1 MKTVTVTKAHAPKPV
16 RKLRPKREPG
26 KGDLQA
32 ARRHRA
38 SVESFVKSGQVEDA
52 ARDAEPKTP
61 VEEVEM
67 FNAER
72 IGEARSKGEDPAPEL
87 ADARMGKQLAK

>member
-1 MKTVTVTKAHAPKPV
+1 MKSVNSATKVLVRAPTPV
-16 RKLRPKREPG
+16 RKPQTKRMQGE
-26 KGDLQA
+26 GDHHA

-38 SVESFVKSGQVEDA
+38 SVESFVKSGRVEDA
-52 ARDAEPKTP
+52 ARDAEPGTP

-72 IGEARSKGEDPAPEL
+72 IGEARSKGEDPASC
-87 ADARMGKQLAK
+87 A

>member
-1 MKTVTVTKAHAPKPV
+1 MKSQPQTKRIKI
-16 RKLRPKREPG
+16 PG
-26 KGDLQA
+26 DQRA

-67 FNAER
+67 FDAER
-72 IGEARSKGEDPAPEL
+72 IGEARSKGEDPAPTH
-87 ADARMGKQLAK
+87 